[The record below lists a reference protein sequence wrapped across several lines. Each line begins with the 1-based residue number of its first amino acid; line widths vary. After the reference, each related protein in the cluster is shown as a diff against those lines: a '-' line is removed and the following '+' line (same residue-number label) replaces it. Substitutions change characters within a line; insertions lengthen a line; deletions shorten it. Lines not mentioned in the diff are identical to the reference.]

1 MSGFNKSNPHTQTTI
16 YDHAPQ
22 IEEIA
27 DTTPSFTPDST
38 STLLAEQEHYLFIR
52 RTSQRYGRTWVGQ
65 EHNLINWLRQA
76 EKLADSVTLS
86 DDQPI
91 DVTYNRKKQPSYQ
104 LTKIG
109 KMFYR
114 LCRSYNPSHAEYYK
128 YHRFNPPITIIL
140 NAINQWSSELMTKRN
155 INGEMVVN
163 EPRTREIFE
172 SAISFI
178 RASCRSQTYKK
189 ELDNYRRN
197 EEKNIASCCKYLATQ
212 VQRRSQLLILRIDLY
227 FRPTFKD
234 WGYTCEA
241 DGHHSR
247 LLRALRENRIVPD
260 VLGYISKREDGI
272 DRGIH
277 FHILVVL
284 DGHKHRD
291 TANLTRMIGEDW
303 VQRCGH
309 GEYDDGIDVGE
320 SGKKDKA
327 SYFNCYTRQDQY
339 RFNCLG
345 LIHPTD
351 PNKLRGLRL
360 AIEYLCKETTQ
371 LRPPLLKS
379 HESHQDT
386 ELANRKGIRNLRKG
400 IMPQGHSGRGAP
412 RSSGLDTSFIVQELL
427 KIHRSDLKPPS
438 ATKAEASSDHG

>member
-1 MSGFNKSNPHTQTTI
+1 MSALNKSCSHTQKITC
-16 YDHAPQ
+16 DHTPQREQNTDTQPLFAP
-22 IEEIA
+22 EI
-27 DTTPSFTPDST
+27 PSA
-38 STLLAEQEHYLFIR
+38 LVEEQEHHLFVR
-52 RTSQRYGRTWVGQ
+52 STSQRYGHTWIGQ
-65 EHNLINWLRQA
+65 ERNFINWLNLA
-76 EKLADSVTLS
+76 EKLVENVTQS
-86 DDQPI
+86 DDHPI
-91 DVTYNRKKQPSYQ
+91 DITYNRKDKPSYQ

-109 KMFYR
+109 KMFFR
-114 LCRSYNPSHAEYYK
+114 LCRTHNHSNVKYYK
-128 YHRFNPPITIIL
+128 HHRFNPPITTIL
-140 NAINQWSSELMTKRN
+140 NAINQWSHELLTQRN
-155 INGEMVVN
+155 LDDNLAMR
-163 EPRTREIFE
+163 EPRTREIVE

-212 VQRRSQLLILRIDLY
+212 FQRRSQLLILRIDLY
-227 FRPTFKD
+227 FRPTSKD
-234 WGYTCEA
+234 WGYTREA
-241 DGHHSR
+241 DDHHSR
-247 LLRALRENRIVPD
+247 LLRALHENRIVPD

-277 FHILVVL
+277 FHILVIL

-291 TANLTRMIGEDW
+291 TANLTRMIGKDW

-320 SGKKDKA
+320 AGKKDKA

-351 PNKLRGLRL
+351 PEKLRGLRL

-371 LRPPLLKS
+371 LRPSPPRSL
-379 HESHQDT
+379 ESHGDT
-386 ELANRKGIRNLRKG
+386 VLANKKRIRNLRKG
-400 IMPQGHSGRGAP
+400 IMPKGHSGRGAP
-412 RSSGLDTSFIVQELL
+412 RSSGLDTSAIDRELL
-427 KIHRSDLKPPS
+427 KK
-438 ATKAEASSDHG
+438 